1 MIQYARAFVVVIA
14 GAAIAGCGS
23 DVNGPA
29 PAARTLSISVS
40 PRQIPPPTS
49 ADFLAAFDLAYGA
62 GARGQLITASWK
74 DLEPTSGALN
84 VSSLIGQ
91 LDYVPGRMP
100 TIYVGIQLINTV
112 AKEVPA
118 DLADTAFDAPA
129 MRARFHT
136 LIDRI
141 AGAMPVPITYLSI
154 GNEVDGYLQATNQ
167 WTQYRA
173 FYEDALDYAHSKMPG
188 VRVGVTAGYDGLVG
202 TSREQ
207 MAALNTQ
214 SDVIM
219 ATYYPVGDG
228 FAVGPPTVARTAF
241 PAMLAAANEKPLVIQ
256 ELGYPASPLLGS
268 SDAMQA
274 EFFADAI
281 DQWSKTDAARMPF
294 VNLFLLHDFT
304 DEQCHAFGDYYGIP
318 DNGFFQAY
326 LCTLGLRHADGTP
339 RPAWQAVVTA
349 ARDAGLPSQ

>member
-1 MIQYARAFVVVIA
+1 MIQPVKALLVAVA
-14 GAAIAGCGS
+14 SAALAGCGS
-23 DVNGPA
+23 DSTGPT
-29 PAARTLSISVS
+29 PAGRTLSISAS
-40 PRQIPPPTS
+40 PRQIPPPAS
-49 ADFLAAFDLAYGA
+49 ADFFAAFDLAYGA
-62 GARGQLITASWK
+62 GARGQLITATWK

-84 VSSLIGQ
+84 VSSLVRQ

-100 TIYVGIQLINTV
+100 TIYVGVQLVNTV

-118 DLADTAFDAPA
+118 DLADTAFDAPV
-129 MRARFHT
+129 MRARFHI

-167 WTQYRA
+167 WTQYQS
-173 FYEDALDYAHSKMPG
+173 FYEDALDYAHTKIPG

-202 TSREQ
+202 ASRAQ
-207 MAALNTQ
+207 MATLNTR
-214 SDVIM
+214 SDVVM
-219 ATYYPVGDG
+219 LTYYPIGDG
-228 FAVGPPTVARTAF
+228 FAVGPPTIARTAF
-241 PAMLAAANEKPLVIQ
+241 PAMLAAANGKPVVIQ

-274 EFFADAI
+274 KFFADAI
-281 DQWSKTDAARMPF
+281 DQWSKIDGVQMPY

-318 DNGFFQAY
+318 DNAYFQAY

-339 RPAWQAVVTA
+339 RPAWQAVLTA
-349 ARDAGLPSQ
+349 AREAGLPTQ

>member
-1 MIQYARAFVVVIA
+1 MAQPVQALMVTIA
-14 GAAIAGCGS
+14 AVALAGCGS
-23 DVNGPA
+23 EASGPTPA
-29 PAARTLSISVS
+29 PRTLSISAS

-62 GARGQLITASWK
+62 GARGQVIAASWK
-74 DLEPTSGALN
+74 DLEPTSGALD
-84 VSSLIGQ
+84 VSSLVNQ

-100 TIYVGIQLINTV
+100 AVYAGIQPINTV

-118 DLADTAFDAPA
+118 DLADTAFDAPV
-129 MRARFHT
+129 MRARFHA
-136 LIDRI
+136 LID
-141 AGAMPVPITYLSI
+141 ALATALPGKVTYLSI

-173 FYEDALDYAHSKMPG
+173 FYEDALEYAHTRMPG

-202 TSREQ
+202 ASRAQ
-207 MAALNTQ
+207 MAALNTR
-214 SDVIM
+214 SDVVM
-219 ATYYPVGDG
+219 LTYYPVGEG
-228 FAVGPPTVARTAF
+228 FAVGPPTIARTAF
-241 PAMLAAANEKPLVIQ
+241 PAMIAAADGKPVVIQ

-281 DQWSKTDAARMPF
+281 DQWSKIDGARMPF
-294 VNLFLLHDFT
+294 VSLFLLHDFT
-304 DEQCHAFGDYYGIP
+304 DEQCRAFGDYYGIP
-318 DNGFFQAY
+318 DNAEFEAY

-339 RPAWQAVVTA
+339 RPAWQAVVNA
-349 ARDAGLPSQ
+349 ARDARLPAQ

>member
-1 MIQYARAFVVVIA
+1 MVQPARALAVAIA
-14 GAAIAGCGS
+14 AAAIAGCGS
-23 DVNGPA
+23 DSNGPT
-29 PAARTLSISVS
+29 PAARTLSISAS
-40 PRQIPPPTS
+40 PRQIPPPTG
-49 ADFLAAFDLAYGA
+49 ADFVAAFDLAYGA
-62 GARGQLITASWK
+62 GARGQLIAATWK
-74 DLEPTSGALN
+74 ELEPTSGALD
-84 VSSLIGQ
+84 VSSLINQ

-118 DLADTAFDAPA
+118 DLADTAFDAPV
-129 MRARFHT
+129 MRTRFHA
-136 LIDRI
+136 LID
-141 AGAMPVPITYLSI
+141 ALATALPGTVTYLSI

-167 WTQYRA
+167 WTQYRM
-173 FYEDALDYAHSKMPG
+173 FYEDALDYAHTRMPG

-202 TSREQ
+202 ASRAQ
-207 MAALNTQ
+207 MATLNTR

-219 ATYYPVGDG
+219 LTYYPIGVG
-228 FAVGPPTVARTAF
+228 FAVGAPTIARTAF
-241 PAMLAAANEKPLVIQ
+241 PAMLTAANGKPVVIQ

-281 DQWSKTDAARMPF
+281 DQWSKIDGARMPY

-304 DEQCHAFGDYYGIP
+304 EEECHAFGDYYGIP
-318 DNGFFQAY
+318 DNAEFEAY

-349 ARDAGLPSQ
+349 